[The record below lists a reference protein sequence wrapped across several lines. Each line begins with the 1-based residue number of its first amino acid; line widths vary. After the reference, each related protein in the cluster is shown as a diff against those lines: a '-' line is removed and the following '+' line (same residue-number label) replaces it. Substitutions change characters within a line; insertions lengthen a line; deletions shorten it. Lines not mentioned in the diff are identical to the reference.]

1 MFKMIADLEELSVLS
16 QEELDDISNRQLP
29 SSKQNISG
37 ICPDK
42 LVCATARLDKTLSS
56 LPCTQCQQYNTQK
69 FADLSKEV
77 ELLQIISRFL
87 NKN

>member
-1 MFKMIADLEELSVLS
+1 MLAFLEELFVLS

-42 LVCATARLDKTLSS
+42 LVWATARFGKILKS
-56 LPCTQCQQYNTQK
+56 LPCTQCQQYNK
-69 FADLSKEV
+69 
-77 ELLQIISRFL
+77 
-87 NKN
+87 